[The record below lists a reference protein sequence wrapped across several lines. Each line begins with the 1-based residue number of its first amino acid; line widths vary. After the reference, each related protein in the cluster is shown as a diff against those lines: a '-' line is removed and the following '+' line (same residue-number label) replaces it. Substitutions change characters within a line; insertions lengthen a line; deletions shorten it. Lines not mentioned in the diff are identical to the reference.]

1 MTRVELEVGAETVVV
16 RVPERHWTG
25 SWRDTM
31 TVRDDSQIVAVG
43 DPIDSPTASDEVR
56 RVILNAPNFD
66 PELANA
72 LIRYLVYSGLREAG
86 LGWRAWLSTVELRL
100 WFPRWRHIPPVDRLR
115 VLEDPPARSVTVNG
129 GAVIRPW
136 LALPLVDR
144 LLGTRWVAPDPR

>member
-1 MTRVELEVGAETVVV
+1 MTRVEVEVGTETLVV

-31 TVRDDSQIVAVG
+31 TVRAGSQIVAVG
-43 DPIDSPTASDEVR
+43 DPLDSAVASGDVR

-72 LIRYLVYSGLREAG
+72 LIRYLVYSGLRESG
-86 LGWRAWLSTVELRL
+86 LGWRAWVSTVELRL
-100 WFPRWRHIPPVDRLR
+100 WFPRWRHIAPVDRVR

-129 GAVIRPW
+129 EPVVRPW

-144 LLGTRWVAPDPR
+144 LLGTRWVAPDPT